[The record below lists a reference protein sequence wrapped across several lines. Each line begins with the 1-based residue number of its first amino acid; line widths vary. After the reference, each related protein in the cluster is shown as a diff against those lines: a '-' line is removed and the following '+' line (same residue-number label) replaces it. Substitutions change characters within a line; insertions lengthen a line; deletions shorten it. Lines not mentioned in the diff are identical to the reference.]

1 MPALQNKKYAE
12 KGLNKA
18 KLDYLLDRIN
28 HLEQTLSPQHFNS
41 KVKDRQEDDDS
52 DSSAFPTAARPA
64 MKNSVPM
71 PAT

>member
-1 MPALQNKKYAE
+1 MPQNKKYAE

-28 HLEQTLSPQHFNS
+28 HLEQTLSPQHFNR
-41 KVKDRQEDDDS
+41 KMKDRQEDDDS
-52 DSSAFPTAARPA
+52 GSSAFPAAATPA
-64 MKNSVPM
+64 MKNSVPN